1 MNTPNTRSLRNTTA
15 AYADDALSSAESALD
30 STRQMASQV
39 LGRASEKVRDLRTG
53 ASQFATR
60 GVDAAS
66 EAAALAQKQF
76 SRYADVTGRYVSQQP
91 VKSVLIAVA
100 AGAVIA
106 GLVVAARRRNSRY

>member
-1 MNTPNTRSLRNTTA
+1 MNTPDTRSLRSTSA
-15 AYADDALSSAESALD
+15 AYADEALSTAESALD
-30 STRQMASQV
+30 NTRQLASQV
-39 LGRASEKVRDLRTG
+39 LGRATDKVRDLRSG
-53 ASQFATR
+53 ASQLATR
-60 GVDAAS
+60 GADAAS

-76 SRYADVTGRYVSQQP
+76 SRYADATGRYVSQQP

>member
-1 MNTPNTRSLRNTTA
+1 MNTPDTRSLRSTSS
-15 AYADDALSSAESALD
+15 AYAEDALSTAESALD
-30 STRQMASQV
+30 STRQFATQA
-39 LGRASEKVRDLRTG
+39 LGRASDKVRDLRSG
-53 ASQFATR
+53 AGQMASR
-60 GVDAAS
+60 GVDAAA

-76 SRYADVTGRYVSQQP
+76 TRYADATGRYVSQQP